1 MSGQIVWRIGTVVAL
16 ALALSGHGLAQGQAQ
31 TTVGGV
37 INDYTA
43 DLDGAGPW
51 RIVGQWS
58 AWLKGNSGK
67 GDFSVALSMVRAD
80 NSTRQSHTHHVSV
93 TNGVVTRLPNGFR
106 ITGNGT
112 MTGNG
117 TKAGFS
123 GSPVTIEVTGG
134 QDVPHSNVSITFG
147 GGAIGHFGS
156 EPLDGVV
163 TEQR

>member
-1 MSGQIVWRIGTVVAL
+1 MSPQIVWRVVAAAALTVV
-16 ALALSGHGLAQGQAQ
+16 LSGHGLAQGQPQ
-31 TTVGGV
+31 TKLCGV

-43 DLDGAGPW
+43 VLDSGGPW
-51 RIVGQWS
+51 HIVGQWS

-67 GDFSVALSMVRAD
+67 GDFTVALSMVRAD
-80 NSTRQSHTHHVSV
+80 NPTRQSHTHHVWVSD
-93 TNGVVTRLPNGFR
+93 GEVTRLPNGFR

-117 TKAGFS
+117 TQAGFS

-134 QDVPHSNVSITFG
+134 QDVPLSNVTITFG
-147 GGAIGHFGS
+147 GGAVGHFGT